1 MKLHKTHCL
10 KKDLHRFYAKKEL
23 QRFASLSNFLSL
35 PYQPLNI
42 TTMKE
47 YTIQAN
53 TSGTRTIEVSEEN
66 LRTIEKYALFRH
78 LIDSNGIVDEDV
90 LEKLRLNVR
99 SLIASQENDSKDLLD
114 LCIDVI
120 YHNNMKAFGLQQ
132 LIRLYLS
139 WLHAQPADE

>member
-1 MKLHKTHCL
+1 M
-10 KKDLHRFYAKKEL
+10 
-23 QRFASLSNFLSL
+23 
-35 PYQPLNI
+35 I
-42 TTMKE
+42 

-66 LRTIEKYALFRH
+66 LRTIEKYGLFRH

-99 SLIASQENDSKDLLD
+99 SLIASQEQDSKDLLD

-132 LIRLYLS
+132 LIRLYLK
-139 WLHAQPADE
+139 WLHEQPAEEEG

>member
-1 MKLHKTHCL
+1 
-10 KKDLHRFYAKKEL
+10 
-23 QRFASLSNFLSL
+23 
-35 PYQPLNI
+35 
-42 TTMKE
+42 MKE

-99 SLIASQENDSKDLLD
+99 SLIASQEKDSKDLLD